1 MPDIRKIGSR
11 IKTLRTDHK
20 MTQAELAKQ
29 LGITRQAVCN
39 YETGDSV
46 PSDEIKVAIARLF
59 KTSIESI
66 FFADEVN
73 KKNTK
78 EL

>member
-1 MPDIRKIGSR
+1 MPDSKGIGQR
-11 IKTLRTDHK
+11 IKNLRLSES
-20 MTQAELAKQ
+20 MTQAELARK

-46 PSDEIKVAIARLF
+46 PGDEIKVAIARIF
-59 KTSIESI
+59 GESIESI

-73 KKNTK
+73 KLHT
-78 EL
+78 